1 MTKPPDRSASADP
14 APPLDRGKKQRRLRK
29 PRAALAPR
37 RSIRE
42 DAINLPN
49 LLTMLRVV
57 MIPIVLWLVYDGR
70 PVMNYWAAFVYA
82 VAAATD
88 ALDGW
93 LARKRGLVSVLGQLL
108 DPLADKLLIMALLV
122 VMTEMGRVP
131 AWATIIIVAR
141 ELSITSLRTIA
152 VTEGVVIAASQGG
165 KEKAALQM
173 VAVLFLVMHHAYDLD
188 FVFYTAHADLH
199 VVGLVLLY
207 GSVVFAI
214 TSAGEYVKL
223 FVEAVEAKEKRLEEQ
238 RKRREERHSTPRL

>member
-93 LARKRGLVSVLGQLL
+93 LVVSYFCRFVGWVCILW
-108 DPLADKLLIMALLV
+108 LV
-122 VMTEMGRVP
+122 VTKCSDLIGFDICLCQPDRCRIAGRPVC
-131 AWATIIIVAR
+131 
-141 ELSITSLRTIA
+141 
-152 VTEGVVIAASQGG
+152 
-165 KEKAALQM
+165 K
-173 VAVLFLVMHHAYDLD
+173 
-188 FVFYTAHADLH
+188 
-199 VVGLVLLY
+199 
-207 GSVVFAI
+207 
-214 TSAGEYVKL
+214 
-223 FVEAVEAKEKRLEEQ
+223 
-238 RKRREERHSTPRL
+238 